1 MPMRALRGTVLIGL
15 LAALMA
21 VVPAGASNSV
31 TFQDS
36 TGEPGVKDITTVV
49 VSNDDK
55 GLITIRLNVP
65 SLPQYTV
72 DVDVDIFI
80 DSDDNA
86 ATGSTDIPGIDYVI
100 QLYRGEINLYK
111 WDGTDFTRRFG
122 DPPAT
127 TLIYQWANGVSIIIS
142 ATELG
147 NTKRLKILAAVIAGI
162 VFDPVTGEPD
172 FGPATADFAPDLGRG
187 FFTYDVLIAP
197 ARLVFKS
204 LAKAPATPKAGKTF
218 TVRMAATRSDTGA
231 AIVNGQVDCV
241 AKAGTKALQPKS
253 ERFVAGKAVCVFTI
267 PKGTEGKVLRG
278 TITMIFEGK
287 KLTRPFSGKIG

>member
-1 MPMRALRGTVLIGL
+1 MRALRGMLLLGL

-21 VVPAGASNSV
+21 VVPAGASNTA

-49 VSNDDK
+49 VSNDDS
-55 GLITIRLNVP
+55 GMLTFRVNVP

-72 DVDVDIFI
+72 DVSVDIYV
-80 DSDDNA
+80 DTDNNA
-86 ATGSTDIPGIDYVI
+86 ATGAVDFGGVDYVI
-100 QLYRGEINLYK
+100 QLFRGEVNLYR

-127 TLIYQWANGVSIIIS
+127 TLIYQWANGVSIRIS

-147 NTKRLKILAAVIAGI
+147 NTKRMRFFTGVTSGIL
-162 VFDPVTGEPD
+162 FDPVTGEPD
-172 FGPATADFAPDLGRG
+172 FEPSVSDFAPDLGKG
-187 FFTYDVLIAP
+187 FFTYDVKIAP

-204 LAKAPATPKAGKTF
+204 MTKAPAAPKAGRTF

-231 AIVNGQVDCV
+231 PIVNGRVDCT
-241 AKAGTKALQPKS
+241 AKAGARNVRPKS
-253 ERFVAGKAVCVFTI
+253 ERFVAGKATCVFTV
-267 PKGTEGKVLRG
+267 PAGTTGKTFRG

-287 KLTRPFSGKIG
+287 KLTRPFSSMIG

>member
-1 MPMRALRGTVLIGL
+1 MPMRALRGMLLVGLLGL
-15 LAALMA
+15 LAVL
-21 VVPAGASNSV
+21 PAGASNTV

-49 VSNDDK
+49 ISNDDK
-55 GLITIRLNVP
+55 GLVTIRLNVP
-65 SLPQYTV
+65 SLPTYTV

-80 DSDDNA
+80 DSDNNA
-86 ATGSTDIPGIDYVI
+86 ATGSTDIPGVDYVI

-127 TLIYQWANGVSIIIS
+127 TLFYNWQNGVSISIN

-147 NTKRLKILAAVIAGI
+147 NAKKLRILSAVIAGI

-187 FFTYDVLIAP
+187 FFSYDVLVAP

-241 AKAGTKALQPKS
+241 AKAGTKNVVPKS
-253 ERFVAGKAVCVFTI
+253 ERFAAGKATCVFTI
-267 PKGTEGKVLRG
+267 PAGTAGKTFRG

-287 KLTRPFSGKIG
+287 RLTRPFSGKIG

>member
-1 MPMRALRGTVLIGL
+1 MRALRPVLGL
-15 LAALMA
+15 AVLA
-21 VVPAGASNSV
+21 VVFAVTPAGAANTV

-65 SLPQYTV
+65 SLPTYTV

-80 DSDDNA
+80 DSDNNP
-86 ATGSTDIPGIDYVI
+86 ATGSTDIPGTDYVI
-100 QLYRGEINLYK
+100 QLYRGEINLYR

-127 TLIYQWANGVSIIIS
+127 TLVYNWSNGVAISIN

-147 NTKRLKILAAVIAGI
+147 NTKKFKFLAGVIAGI

-172 FGPATADFAPDLGRG
+172 FGPAAVDFAPDLGRG
-187 FFTYDVLIAP
+187 FYEYEVKIAP
-197 ARLVFKS
+197 ARVVFKS
-204 LAKAPATPKAGKTF
+204 LKTAPTSPKAGKTF

-231 AIVNGQVDCV
+231 AIVNGRVDCT
-241 AKAGTKALQPKS
+241 AKAGTRGVQPKS
-253 ERFVAGKAVCVFTI
+253 ERFAGGQAVCIFTV
-267 PKGTEGKVLRG
+267 PRGTTGKTLRG
-278 TITMIFEGK
+278 TITIIFEGK
-287 KLTRPFSGKIG
+287 RLTRPFTAKIR